1 MAEPKNSE
9 KTGATP
15 GALSPSARRV
25 QEFLKTTGLD
35 CTVVEMAQTTRSA
48 QDAARAV
55 GCEVG
60 QIAKSLV
67 FQGAETREPLLVIT
81 SGANRVDEA
90 RLGRTAGE
98 PVRKADAELVR
109 RRTGF
114 AIGGVPPVGHTEPL
128 QIFIDEDL
136 LTHSEI
142 WAAAGTPQA
151 VFKLTP
157 EQLQKITAGKVV
169 RVK

>member
-1 MAEPKNSE
+1 MEHSE
-9 KTGATP
+9 TLKEKG
-15 GALSPSARRV
+15 LRV
-25 QEFLKTTGLD
+25 SHAAQKFQEVLKGLGVD
-35 CTVVEMAQTTRSA
+35 CVVVEMRQTTRSA

-67 FQGAETREPLLVIT
+67 FEGAVSHRALLVIT

-90 RLGRTAGE
+90 LISALVSE
-98 PVRKADAELVR
+98 PVLKASADFVR
-109 RRTGF
+109 HQTGF
-114 AIGGVPPVGHTEPL
+114 AIGGVPPVGHTGKPT
-128 QIFIDEDL
+128 IFIDEDL
-136 LTHSEI
+136 MAHSEI

-157 EQLQKITAGKVV
+157 AELRKITGGRVM

>member
-1 MAEPKNSE
+1 MTIIKQSE
-9 KTGATP
+9 ITTKSISS
-15 GALSPSARRV
+15 LSPAAQRI
-25 QEFLKTTGLD
+25 QDTLQGLGVA
-35 CTVVEMAQTTRSA
+35 CAVVEMGQTTRSA
-48 QDAARAV
+48 QDAAGAV

-67 FQGAETREPLLVIT
+67 FEGASSHRALLVIT

-90 RLGRTAGE
+90 LISAVAAE
-98 PVRKADAELVR
+98 PVRKANADFVR
-109 RRTGF
+109 RKTGY
-114 AIGGVPPVGHTEPL
+114 AIGGVPPVGHMENLT
-128 QIFIDEDL
+128 IFIDEDL
-136 LTHSEI
+136 MAHSEI

-157 EQLQKITAGKVV
+157 QELQKITGGRVI

>member
-1 MAEPKNSE
+1 MQPASAPPPPP
-9 KTGATP
+9 AP
-15 GALSPSARRV
+15 LSPSA
-25 QEFLKTTGLD
+25 QKIQAQLKALGVA
-35 CTVVEMAQTTRSA
+35 CTVVEMGQTTRSA

-67 FQGAETREPLLVIT
+67 FEGAASHRAVLVIT

-90 RLGRTAGE
+90 VVSRAVAE
-98 PVRKADAELVR
+98 PVLKASAEFVR
-109 RRTGF
+109 RKTGF
-114 AIGGVPPVGHTEPL
+114 AIGGVPPVGHAEALTV
-128 QIFIDEDL
+128 FIDEDL
-136 LTHSEI
+136 MAHAEI

-157 EQLQKITAGKVV
+157 QELQKITGGRVV

>member
-1 MAEPKNSE
+1 MNTAR
-9 KTGATP
+9 
-15 GALSPSARRV
+15 LSDSACRVQNYLSDRGFDFRV
-25 QEFLKTTGLD
+25 QELPGSTRT
-35 CTVVEMAQTTRSA
+35 AQE
-48 QDAARAV
+48 AADSV

-67 FQGAETREPLLVIT
+67 FEGASSHRAVLVIA

-90 RLGRTAGE
+90 LLEAVVAE
-98 PVRKADAELVR
+98 PVLKADAGFVR
-109 RRTGF
+109 SKTGF
-114 AIGGVPPVGHTEPL
+114 AIGGVPPLGHAEALT
-128 QIFIDEDL
+128 IFIDADL
-136 LTHSEI
+136 MAHPEI

-157 EQLQKITAGKVV
+157 QELQKITGGKVI